1 MIRAKTLL
9 LVNLKVQCT
18 TSTAKCLG
26 LRKLSLLSC
35 DVDGY
40 GGGGVVAVAMA

>member
-1 MIRAKTLL
+1 MTCLDLL
-9 LVNLKVQCT
+9 MNHYCVYYEGATFK
-18 TSTAKCLG
+18 SYGK
-26 LRKLSLLSC
+26 LLSC